1 MLDIDEQGLPTV
13 PLGDSE
19 GLRLG
24 QRVVALGY
32 ALGLEGGPTVTT
44 GIVSSLDRTIEAQDP
59 NCRACETNA
68 QGARVRTYPSVIQ
81 TDAAINPGNSGGPLV
96 DMAGNVVGINSA
108 GNDQAENI
116 GFAIKI
122 DFVRDTITSSIEDPL
137 AATGYL
143 GVSTTELTSDL
154 RFQQGIDVESGAFV
168 VGALADGPADDVG
181 IGEGDVIVSIDG
193 QAIASPEDLGAV
205 LDGLAPGDRVS
216 VELVETDGGTRTV
229 EVELAA
235 RPLPVEIP

>member
-1 MLDIDEQGLPTV
+1 M
-13 PLGDSE
+13 
-19 GLRLG
+19 
-24 QRVVALGY
+24 
-32 ALGLEGGPTVTT
+32 
-44 GIVSSLDRTIEAQDP
+44 
-59 NCRACETNA
+59 
-68 QGARVRTYPSVIQ
+68 
-81 TDAAINPGNSGGPLV
+81 
-96 DMAGNVVGINSA
+96 
-108 GNDQAENI
+108 
-116 GFAIKI
+116 
-122 DFVRDTITSSIEDPL
+122 
-137 AATGYL
+137 
-143 GVSTTELTSDL
+143 
-154 RFQQGIDVESGAFV
+154 